1 MKDLSYKEA
10 IAEFDKGFYCAES
23 VLKVIARQQGIS
35 SELIPMIATGLCSGM
50 ARTCGMCGALS
61 GGILALNI
69 VYGRKSINESVEN
82 NYMVIQELVKKFQ
95 EEFGSANCQEL
106 LSCNIGTPEGQEI
119 FDSKKLILHCRE
131 YTGRVAEFVSTIIKK
146 YPVIN
151 NDYLVSTLD

>member
-1 MKDLSYKEA
+1 MKNSLYKEA

-23 VLKVIARQQGIS
+23 VLKVIARQQGIL

-69 VYGRKSINESVEN
+69 VYGRKSNSESVKN
-82 NYMVIQELVKKFQ
+82 NYMVVQELIKVFQ

-106 LSCNIGTPEGQEI
+106 LDCNIGTPEGQEI
-119 FDSKKLILHCRE
+119 FDSKKMIRHCRE
-131 YTGRVAEFVSTIIKK
+131 YTGRAAEFVSAIIKK
-146 YPVIN
+146 YPATK
-151 NDYLVSTLD
+151 DPLVSALD